1 MTHFDIT
8 ADNQSEVV
16 ARLTNFVANSQTWD
30 EGAAWYDMAH
40 TAARALANDVGCS
53 VRQAAGVI
61 AALSPQLDAEINLTG
76 VLAILDGTSRMAITG
91 RQLDKALR
99 CVRGDPTEILDP
111 ITGPKTWNFFWN
123 IYAPG
128 LRDHVTVDYRY
139 ADVIANEMRPCEQK
153 RGIDR
158 GGYGSRYDRHLLVTE
173 DVASRLRRSGHP
185 MITAAQVQAI
195 AWCEAKR
202 IELAYPHSKGLVR
215 KQGPHRKGQPYV
227 IHN

>member
-1 MTHFDIT
+1 MTHFDI
-8 ADNQSEVV
+8 DNHNRSEVV
-16 ARLTNFVANSQTWD
+16 TRLSNFVENSQTWD
-30 EGAAWYDMAH
+30 DGVAWYDMAH

-76 VLAILDGTSRMAITG
+76 VHAILDGTSRMAITG

-99 CVRGDPTEILDP
+99 CVRGDPVDVLNP

-128 LRDHVTVDYRY
+128 LRDHVTVDGRY
-139 ADVIANEMRPCEQK
+139 ADVVANQMRPWMNK

-158 GGYGSRYDRHLLVTE
+158 GGYGTRYDRHLLVTE
-173 DVASRLRRSGHP
+173 DVASCLRKRGRNVN
-185 MITAAQVQAI
+185 AAQVQAI
-195 AWCEAKR
+195 SWCEAKR
-202 IELAYPHSKGLVR
+202 IERQGLTARGTER
-215 KQGPHRKGQPYV
+215 KQGPSRRGQRYM
-227 IHN
+227 

>member
-1 MTHFDIT
+1 MHFDIST
-8 ADNQSEVV
+8 TNHTEVV
-16 ARLTNFVANSQTWD
+16 DRLTRFVADAEAFD

-128 LRDHVTVDYRY
+128 LRDHVTVDGRY
-139 ADVIANEMRPCEQK
+139 ADVVANVMRPWKAK

-158 GGYGSRYDRHLLVTE
+158 GGYGSRYDRLVCVTE
-173 DVASRLRRSGHP
+173 DVASQLRRCGHVS
-185 MITAAQVQAI
+185 MTAPRVQAI

-202 IELAYPHSKGLVR
+202 IELAYPHCKGKVR
-215 KQGPHRKGQPYV
+215 KQGPSRKGQPYV
-227 IHN
+227 